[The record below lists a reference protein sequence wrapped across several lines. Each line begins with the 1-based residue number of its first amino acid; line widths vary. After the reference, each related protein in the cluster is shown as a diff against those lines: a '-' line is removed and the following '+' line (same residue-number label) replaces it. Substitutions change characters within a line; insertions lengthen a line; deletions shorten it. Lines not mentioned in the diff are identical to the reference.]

1 MAIAIVDTTPTAT
14 NNNTDAVSYTISPF
28 SGITGLAAAQI
39 AVLHVAC
46 ATPTT
51 GTVALSGWT
60 QVNETQKSGA
70 HVDSVWWRKV
80 AAGDTTA
87 TTFTFDPP
95 GTATGIT
102 YGCIVYSGVDVEV
115 PFLVDSGSALSTADG
130 DDIIATPSVHNSDV
144 NSWWVACF
152 SATNS
157 TDSSI
162 TCAIDSGTERVD
174 LDGTESTGERAI
186 GMYDSNGTIAIADYT
201 RTGTFAISTGSA
213 DLSGWIGILQ
223 APRVAYRAGGTLPAT
238 TGVGTGTTTVTPN
251 LPAGW
256 AAHDLLT
263 MVVGTKDTAPTI
275 NTPTGWFLASNGLAS
290 GGGGVTGLDT
300 GPTQLAVFCR
310 VAVAGDTDPTVS
322 ITSGNST
329 WAIIYAWSTTADGW
343 DVAAA
348 NGTFTGATSPWT
360 VTCNVDPG
368 IDFNDNVLVAHCIP
382 TDIDAGSKWSGEG
395 LSATGV
401 TFTNGVELCEP
412 STSQGNDLGGLN
424 MRARVSGG
432 PSSGVPT
439 VTATV
444 GGTLTNV
451 RGTSVILRIRAVDP
465 IAAPANQATAAATAY
480 NATVATTLGVSAAQ
494 AAAVATAN
502 NTTET
507 LTLGVSAAQAA
518 AVATANNTTE
528 TLTLGVDAAQA
539 AAVATA
545 YDTTETLTLG
555 VSAAQA
561 AAVAVAYDTTVETV
575 SGVDASA
582 DTAEATVVSYDTTE
596 TLTLAVDADTS
607 FAVAVAYDTTETL
620 TLGVDVDQV
629 AAAAVAYD
637 VTVGIECVEAFTA
650 PHVYAYDATVQ
661 VTVDSDTAESVAVAY
676 DADVA
681 IVAGVAPEADIAVSV
696 VTAYDVTGELSPA
709 VDVSEIVATAYD
721 TTETLELGAD
731 AVTSEVVTSAYD
743 ATVDLALDVE
753 VDTAAV
759 AVEAYETTVST
770 SDTVIVNVDTADVAI
785 VAYDTTVDLTLSVE
799 ADTAA
804 VSAEAYDASVSTV
817 MSGEAFA
824 DTAMVVAEANN
835 VELQPKVWAYDAT
848 CIFQIWPGV
857 GNTVAVAYN
866 ASINSIPVSDDDTGA
881 VTDET
886 ASIDGLQSND
896 DVTAVDDIV
905 GEIIIMV
912 ESDDS
917 YVAVEEVVS
926 IAFEVE
932 DAPDAIPYFGSDF
945 IVAADEG
952 EVGQSEATVAT
963 DAIVD
968 IGVDDEDAEH
978 YDFLTDS
985 DSFTVVSET
994 VNISDINVYS
1004 DDVAQMVEG
1013 DPVIDG
1019 VVDDDIGS
1027 ETEWEAFEFS
1037 DSDTVEVV
1045 SEEGALAATRDS
1057 ADTGHVTEAASSR
1070 ATFPDADTAHGI
1082 DFGLSPDVILIYGF
1096 DTGHTT
1102 DGAQTIGSVAADTV
1116 HGTDA
1121 VLSHPVSD
1129 GDTGHA
1135 VEGKLLDRGTPF
1147 TRTLRIAPEDRVL
1160 VAGPEDR
1167 TFRIPAEVR
1176 ALSIQPAPRNLTI
1189 PLYSKV
1195 LIPQKSDRT
1204 LRIEVEDRVLKI
1216 PKSRRTLVIEN
1227 EWRIKIVRP
1236 SNRELK
1242 VDEESRVMVSAGGWE
1257 GHG

>member
-115 PFLVDSGSALSTADG
+115 PFLADSGSALSTADG

-432 PSSGVPT
+432 PSSDVPT

-465 IAAPANQATAAATAY
+465 IATPANQAAAAATAY

-518 AVATANNTTE
+518 AAATANNTTE
-528 TLTLGVDAAQA
+528 TLTLSVSAGQPA
-539 AAVATA
+539 AAGA
-545 YDTTETLTLG
+545 
-555 VSAAQA
+555 
-561 AAVAVAYDTTVETV
+561 
-575 SGVDASA
+575 
-582 DTAEATVVSYDTTE
+582 
-596 TLTLAVDADTS
+596 
-607 FAVAVAYDTTETL
+607 
-620 TLGVDVDQV
+620 
-629 AAAAVAYD
+629 
-637 VTVGIECVEAFTA
+637 
-650 PHVYAYDATVQ
+650 AYDATVAVSVNAGQ
-661 VTVDSDTAESVAVAY
+661 PAAAGAANDVTETLALSVSADTSTSTGVAY
-676 DADVA
+676 DATGTSTLSVSADA
-681 IVAGVAPEADIAVSV
+681 PTGAGVAYDAAEALSV
-696 VTAYDVTGELSPA
+696 NTDAPQS
-709 VDVSEIVATAYD
+709 D
-721 TTETLELGAD
+721 T
-731 AVTSEVVTSAYD
+731 VAYD
-743 ATVDLALDVE
+743 ATVGSIAEVE
-753 VDTAAV
+753 Q
-759 AVEAYETTVST
+759 T
-770 SDTVIVNVDTADVAI
+770 SADS
-785 VAYDTTVDLTLSVE
+785 VAYDTSVSLSLEVQADETE
-799 ADTAA
+799 AAA
-804 VSAEAYDASVSTV
+804 IAYDAFVAVGNSQIVFPDEPESLAEAYDATV
-817 MSGEAFA
+817 
-824 DTAMVVAEANN
+824 T
-835 VELQPKVWAYDAT
+835 
-848 CIFQIWPGV
+848 IV
-857 GNTVAVAYN
+857 GGG
-866 ASINSIPVSDDDTGA
+866 ASVSDDDTDTG
-881 VTDET
+881 
-886 ASIDGLQSND
+886 
-896 DVTAVDDIV
+896 
-905 GEIIIMV
+905 
-912 ESDDS
+912 SD
-917 YVAVEEVVS
+917 EVVN
-926 IAFEVE
+926 IALEAE
-932 DAPDAIPYFGSDF
+932 DAPDGILIFATDHISAI
-945 IVAADEG
+945 EG
-952 EVGQSEATVAT
+952 QDVGQLDQTSAVENT
-963 DAIVD
+963 VD

-978 YDFLTDS
+978 YEFYSDV
-985 DSFTVVSET
+985 DSFTVVSEDQS
-994 VNISDINVYS
+994 IGDINEYG
-1004 DDVAQMVEG
+1004 DDVAQAIEG
-1013 DPVIDG
+1013 DPLIDG
-1019 VVDDDIGS
+1019 PVDDDTYTGDEAAAFDFGSDDAVSAVEASSIVASQPGADVVHATEGIGARS
-1027 ETEWEAFEFS
+1027 AS
-1037 DSDTVEVV
+1037 LPGSDTAHATDSAFSPNIILIYGFETGHAT
-1045 SEEGALAATRDS
+1045 EGAPRIGRTA
-1057 ADTGHVTEAASSR
+1057 
-1070 ATFPDADTAHGI
+1070 ADTAHG
-1082 DFGLSPDVILIYGF
+1082 
-1096 DTGHTT
+1096 T
-1102 DGAQTIGSVAADTV
+1102 DR
-1116 HGTDA
+1116 

-1135 VEGKLLDRGTPF
+1135 TEDKALDRGTPF
-1147 TRTLRIAPEDRVL
+1147 TRTLRIAP
-1160 VAGPEDR
+1160 GPD
-1167 TFRIPAEVR
+1167 
-1176 ALSIQPAPRNLTI
+1176 SWMLT
-1189 PLYSKV
+1189 
-1195 LIPQKSDRT
+1195 Q
-1204 LRIEVEDRVLKI
+1204 RIERSVYRQRFAPL
-1216 PKSRRTLVIEN
+1216 RYN
-1227 EWRIKIVRP
+1227 QH
-1236 SNRELK
+1236 REIWQY
-1242 VDEESRVMVSAGGWE
+1242 R
-1257 GHG
+1257 